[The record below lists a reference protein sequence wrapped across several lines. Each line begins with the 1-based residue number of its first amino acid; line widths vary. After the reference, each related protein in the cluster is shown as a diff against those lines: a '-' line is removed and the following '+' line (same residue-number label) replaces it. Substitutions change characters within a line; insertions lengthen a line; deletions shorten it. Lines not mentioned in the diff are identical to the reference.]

1 MRVAVYKEQRN
12 IDFSKNFDNVQVSK
26 TSKRKINLIQ
36 RQPPEVLYKKVFLKI
51 LQFKED
57 ITVK

>member
-36 RQPPEVLYKKVFLKI
+36 RQPPEVLYKKVF
-51 LQFKED
+51 
-57 ITVK
+57 